1 MNNFK
6 KKYYEN
12 KRLTDR
18 LLLDLP
24 IYFKKY
30 CPDEKIYN
38 EIEDKL
44 IELNICDC
52 DYICEDCL
60 KIKDRIYELIL
71 EVVDRFAASTK
82 CSDRGAAAAE
92 GGDSRGS
99 AVGDCEAAASFGGDR
114 SNNTKTK
121 LLDPIL
127 SYFMDESSIDINFE
141 SVYTMSN
148 EKSIEMFDQI
158 VFKLIEEFLKDK
170 NGYCIIGGKAVEK
183 WLNHSKYTD
192 SENKLIETKDYDV
205 VLHGTND
212 DAKKFCIDLYR
223 EKFLSF
229 TKQINKDELS
239 SYGIESIET
248 RFDDTLCFSSTSTP
262 VYQIGYSYIKDNEI
276 KTNYF
281 IDIHASTIY
290 GKMEIV
296 EIESINYIN
305 LKSIIDNINHS
316 LDYYKMEK
324 RIQRKSLIENALID
338 ITKLNPCILDKILKS
353 NRPENYTGYFLTIH

>member
-18 LLLDLP
+18 LLIDLP

-71 EVVDRFAASTK
+71 EVVDRF
-82 CSDRGAAAAE
+82 RGAVE
-92 GGDSRGS
+92 
-99 AVGDCEAAASFGGDR
+99 C
-114 SNNTKTK
+114 NNTKTN